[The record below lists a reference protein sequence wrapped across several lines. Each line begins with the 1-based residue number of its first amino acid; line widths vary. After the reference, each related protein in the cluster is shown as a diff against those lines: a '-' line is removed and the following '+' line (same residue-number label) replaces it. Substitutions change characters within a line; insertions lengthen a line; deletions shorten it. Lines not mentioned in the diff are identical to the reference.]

1 MKHADTCRASQVR
14 VPFNTI
20 VLGLDELRA
29 TASSMGHRQMIG
41 DLKLMQT
48 AADGMQQ

>member
-1 MKHADTCRASQVR
+1 MDLQVR

-29 TASSMGHRQMIG
+29 SAISSRNQAMLA
-41 DLKLMQT
+41 DVKLMQS
-48 AADGMQQ
+48 AAEGMQQ